1 MILTEDWIFVVL
13 RKKEKLWDSI
23 SLNSMAYTGNLL
35 IKSKEDWDRLEIMHK
50 DIDIFGE
57 ISEQD

>member
-50 DIDIFGE
+50 DIDILGE